1 MSMQLHAKIW
11 KISPVDFLSNL
22 KKNIYFSKNLA
33 PSLFELK
40 KSSCKSSEY
49 IYKSGKEKLKTNS
62 HTEKRINGHFLGL
75 IKQTGRLNGLQFLVF
90 TSYIS
95 LPTLGLP

>member
-1 MSMQLHAKIW
+1 MQLHAKIW

-22 KKNIYFSKNLA
+22 KKNIF
-33 PSLFELK
+33 FEKSGSVTFWFK

-75 IKQTGRLNGLQFLVF
+75 IK
-90 TSYIS
+90 
-95 LPTLGLP
+95 

>member
-1 MSMQLHAKIW
+1 MQKSEKFRPSIFYQTW
-11 KISPVDFLSNL
+11 K
-22 KKNIYFSKNLA
+22 KIYFSKNLA
-33 PSLFELK
+33 PSLFDLK

-75 IKQTGRLNGLQFLVF
+75 IK
-90 TSYIS
+90 
-95 LPTLGLP
+95 